1 MNKKKTV
8 RLVLMAPVILLLVV
22 FTGLLIYK
30 ILTEGIALVIIIIIV
45 LMYIAG
51 LEFYSND

>member
-1 MNKKKTV
+1 
-8 RLVLMAPVILLLVV
+8 MAPVILLLVV